1 MKFIF
6 ATNNRHKLDE
16 VRFIL
21 KNVEILSLEDMGI
34 NTEIPEDFYTLHEN
48 AMQKAKYI
56 HQLTGMNVFADDTGF
71 EIEALDGRPG
81 VFSAR
86 YAGEGCTFEDN
97 VKKVLS
103 EMQGIKDR
111 RASFRTVVALI
122 IDDCEHLFEGSVNG
136 SIIDESM
143 GREGFGYDPIFIP
156 VGFDLTFAQMP
167 SELKNSMS
175 HRARAFE
182 KLAAFL
188 ETNQQAKSMK

>member
-1 MKFIF
+1 
-6 ATNNRHKLDE
+6 
-16 VRFIL
+16 
-21 KNVEILSLEDMGI
+21 
-34 NTEIPEDFYTLHEN
+34 
-48 AMQKAKYI
+48 
-56 HQLTGMNVFADDTGF
+56 MNVFADDTGF